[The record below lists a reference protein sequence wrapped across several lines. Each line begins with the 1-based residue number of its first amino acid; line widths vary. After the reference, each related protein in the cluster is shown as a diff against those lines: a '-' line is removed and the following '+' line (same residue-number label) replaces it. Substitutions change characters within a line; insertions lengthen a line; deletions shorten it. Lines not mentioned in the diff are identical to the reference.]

1 MSVTMTAIEAT
12 EFSQRACPSCA
23 ASSYVD
29 TAISSQRRAEMMRFE
44 ELRPYWSGFYKEKVF
59 FSYRRCKECGLLFA
73 PVFFDEAQLGDL
85 YRSMDANM
93 ALVPK
98 AQLRRTQQGYFNI
111 LKSTSELENGYME
124 IGPDVGLFAENCVRQ
139 GRFAKYWLFE
149 PNRSVLRELQTTMG
163 TQDFTVIHD
172 MFDFSA
178 VPDQSVGAAVMIH
191 VLDHLLN
198 PLTTLKEIRK
208 KLAPDGKLLIVTHNE
223 ASFLRYIAAGRWPP
237 FCLQHPQLYCPNSM
251 RALLKIAG
259 YKIVDIERTKNYF
272 PIQFLLLQSLWALGF
287 KPKSA
292 PTFWNKSIGL
302 RVGNIATVASVY

>member
-1 MSVTMTAIEAT
+1 
-12 EFSQRACPSCA
+12 
-23 ASSYVD
+23 
-29 TAISSQRRAEMMRFE
+29 MRFE

-59 FSYRRCKECGLLFA
+59 FSYRRCKECGLLYA
-73 PVFFDEAQLGDL
+73 PVFFDDAQLGDL

-98 AQLRRTQQGYFNI
+98 EQLRRTQQGYFDI
-111 LKSTSELENGYME
+111 LKSVSKLENGYME
-124 IGPDVGLFAENCVRQ
+124 IGPDIGLFVEHCVRQ
-139 GRFAKYWLFE
+139 GCFAKYWLFE
-149 PNRSVLRELQTTMG
+149 PNRSVLPELQAVMG
-163 TQDFTVIHD
+163 AQDHIVVHD

-178 VPDQSVGAAVMIH
+178 VPDRSVGAVVMIH

-223 ASFLRYIAAGRWPP
+223 ASVLRHLASTRWPP
-237 FCLQHPQLYCPNSM
+237 FCLQHPQLYSPSSI

-259 YKIVDIERTKNYF
+259 YEIVDVERTTNYF
-272 PIQFLLLQSLWALGF
+272 PIQFLILQSLWALGF

-292 PTFWNKSIGL
+292 PSFWDKSIGL
-302 RVGNIATVASVY
+302 KVGNIATVASA